1 MERLKQ
7 AHFWL
12 ENARQ
17 LRRLAQ
23 DEPVSEM
30 SLPTKLRDLASEYDR
45 LADTLVANWART
57 RNIGSAI
64 QYQG

>member
-12 ENARQ
+12 ENAGQ
-17 LRRLAQ
+17 LRRLAR
-23 DEPVSEM
+23 DEPVGK
-30 SLPTKLRDLASEYDR
+30 LPLRTTLLDLASKYDR

-57 RNIGSAI
+57 RNAGIAPV
-64 QYQG
+64 